1 MDYHTLLHFDSLTS
15 NSQFRFLSVRK
26 LDSRATILSNM
37 VVTHVQVPK
46 GGQTTGFG
54 ENKLVI
60 VVAASIGG
68 TVLLLVGIIFLL
80 LRSRRASRRTAT
92 PEKPSAD
99 QRLSTQTGNK
109 VTLWSNIWSTLG
121 TAPPPSSADGALLKI
136 SPDSVRG
143 KSFFRVDQGRSAPFR
158 NPWDSRARLSKPS
171 DTTPYPKLETVE
183 TSAGPSVSSPAEEKS
198 SGRDYLIPSYYHT
211 APSDPVVRPP
221 VPRRKVSPR
230 GSVYRA
236 EDAIAPVPPG
246 NANRSSYG
254 LTFLH
259 TPHESREKARER
271 AIAESPLGEE
281 GELSPWQ
288 TRSPAIAPLVP
299 KRTAPAHT
307 VSASIPERPAR
318 ARKESV
324 TMPRSIFVQPEAE
337 ALPSAKPQRLTAVSP
352 LRAPA
357 TLLRSLSGRLPR
369 SESGDTDDRATVRWV
384 SPESEADTHER
395 SPEIYFEMR
404 PYSPTSAGASTHTNR
419 TRRQIDELRPLPIGR
434 F

>member
-236 EDAIAPVPPG
+236 EDAIAPVPL
-246 NANRSSYG
+246 A
-254 LTFLH
+254 T
-259 TPHESREKARER
+259 
-271 AIAESPLGEE
+271 
-281 GELSPWQ
+281 Q
-288 TRSPAIAPLVP
+288 T
-299 KRTAPAHT
+299 
-307 VSASIPERPAR
+307 
-318 ARKESV
+318 
-324 TMPRSIFVQPEAE
+324 
-337 ALPSAKPQRLTAVSP
+337 
-352 LRAPA
+352 
-357 TLLRSLSGRLPR
+357 
-369 SESGDTDDRATVRWV
+369 DRHMV
-384 SPESEADTHER
+384 
-395 SPEIYFEMR
+395 
-404 PYSPTSAGASTHTNR
+404 
-419 TRRQIDELRPLPIGR
+419 
-434 F
+434 